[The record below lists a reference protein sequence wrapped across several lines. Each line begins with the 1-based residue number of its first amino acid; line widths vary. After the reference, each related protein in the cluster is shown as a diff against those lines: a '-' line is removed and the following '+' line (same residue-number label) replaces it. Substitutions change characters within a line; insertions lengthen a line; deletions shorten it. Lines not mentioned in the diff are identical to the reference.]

1 MSAILLPN
9 YEQAD
14 AYTSGDSTIHIRG
27 HVLCDTAADLPAT
40 TFFSGLTLDAGST
53 ARDISTAARYML
65 NSSGQWILQRSADI
79 AALVADISQIEDQL
93 QDTTAD
99 AAWAKDQIDDYIMPA
114 LSSLIDRGAKNAL
127 DLSSAQTTTD
137 NGVTFTLNSDY
148 SITITGAAIAPNN
161 GWFVVPVTVPDGVYM
176 FSGMPA
182 DGGTT
187 SYRQEIR
194 AAPRGSV
201 IGINDSQSGNQITIS
216 SGGATIYYHIRAASG
231 YNFGTGVT
239 VNPMLSQPKQYVI
252 SDAYVPF
259 SPTNRQLYELIKS
272 YHP

>member
-1 MSAILLPN
+1 MSIGVLSWRTDV
-9 YEQAD
+9 YDAD
-14 AYTSGDSTIHIRG
+14 SMVETAVRAEL
-27 HVLCDTAADLPAT
+27 VCDTIADLPLPT
-40 TFFSGLTLDAGST
+40 YVTGYRLIIGSKAYIVADGT
-53 ARDISTAARYML
+53 EYML

-114 LSSLIDRGAKNAL
+114 LISLIDRGAKNAL
-127 DLSSAQTTTD
+127 DLSAAQTTTD
-137 NGVTFTLNSDY
+137 NGVTFTMNNDY

-161 GWFVVPVTVPDGVYM
+161 GWFVVPVTVPDGVYI

-182 DGGTT
+182 DGGTA

-194 AAPRGSV
+194 ATPRGTV

-231 YNFGTGVT
+231 YNFGTGVI
-239 VNPMLSQPKQYVI
+239 VKPMLSQQKQYVI